1 MSPIAPDNEIVSSR
15 VFPAQPA
22 AVFGAFAD
30 PKLLAQWWGPD
41 GFRNTINQFDLRP
54 GGAWRLVMHA
64 PDGTDYPNE
73 SDFAEIDRPHRIVFI
88 HQRPMH
94 RFTTTMTFEPVAADQ
109 TRLTWRMVFDD
120 RREVEKLG
128 SFIAVA
134 NEQNFDR
141 LAVVLGRA
149 RHA

>member
-1 MSPIAPDNEIVSSR
+1 MSSATPENEIISSR
-15 VFPAQPA
+15 VFPAAPE
-22 AVFGAFAD
+22 AVFNAFAD
-30 PKLLAQWWGPD
+30 PKLLAQWWGPQ
-41 GFRNTINQFDLRP
+41 GFRNTINEFDLRP

-64 PDGTDYPNE
+64 PDGADYPNE
-73 SDFAEIDRPHRIVFI
+73 SEFVAVDPPRRIVFV

-94 RFTTTMTFEPVAADQ
+94 RFTTTMTFEPLAGSQ

-128 SFIAVA
+128 SFLVAA

-141 LAVVLGRA
+141 LAAVLA
-149 RHA
+149 TTS

>member
-1 MSPIAPDNEIVSSR
+1 MSATAPENEIVSTR
-15 VFPAQPA
+15 VFSAPPP

-30 PKLLAQWWGPD
+30 PKLLAQWWGPQ
-41 GFRNTINQFDLRP
+41 GFRNTITEFDFRP

-73 SDFAEIDRPHRIVFI
+73 SDFVEIDAPHRIVFI

-94 RFTTTMTFEPVAADQ
+94 RFTTTMTFEPVAGDQ
-109 TRLTWRMVFDD
+109 TRLTWLMRFDD
-120 RREVEKLG
+120 RGEVEKLG
-128 SFIAVA
+128 TFIAAA

-141 LAVVLGRA
+141 LAAVLVISS
-149 RHA
+149 